1 MSKLSMKFDFA
12 GCSITAVTSERD
24 KLAALGHLLETL
36 RESEHM
42 LSGKPSS
49 DESPAEL
56 TVDLDLPAIEAPSM
70 VPSSLDQLISL
81 LGRAM
86 YKPECLIWIDAA
98 TLIGPTGGAI
108 VLAGQSMAGK
118 TTLAVS
124 MFLAYGWKVLSED
137 VTLIDPANRQILPYL
152 RPSSL
157 RPGCPELIA
166 AATGQ
171 QPGKLLFDR
180 WFFDRKMY
188 ADANLS
194 ERPALALK
202 LDGVAEGCGKSLE
215 LKPLSSAEFV
225 RMILPISNCLR
236 IPNGIEV
243 LSDLFSDTR
252 CHLISGG
259 TVGQRMEAIVGLVD
273 SDRQ

>member
-1 MSKLSMKFDFA
+1 MKFDFG

-24 KLAALGHLLETL
+24 KLAALSQLLETL
-36 RESEHM
+36 RESEHG
-42 LSGKPSS
+42 LSAAPSS
-49 DESPAEL
+49 DESLSEL
-56 TVDLDLPAIEAPSM
+56 TVDLDLPAVETHSI
-70 VPSSLDQLISL
+70 VPTSLDQLIFL
-81 LGRAM
+81 LSRAM
-86 YKPECLIWIDAA
+86 YKPENLIWIDAA
-98 TLIGPTGGAI
+98 TLVGSTGKA
-108 VLAGQSMAGK
+108 VLLAGQSMAGK

-124 MFLAYGWKVLSED
+124 MFLTHGWKALSED

-171 QPGKLLFDR
+171 LPDKLLFDR

-188 ADANLS
+188 VDKNLS
-194 ERPALALK
+194 ERPSWAIK
-202 LDGVAEGCGKSLE
+202 LDGVAEGSSKSLVLE
-215 LKPLSSAEFV
+215 SLSSAEFV

-243 LSDLFSDTR
+243 LSDLLSNTR
-252 CHLISGG
+252 CHLLSGG
-259 TVGQRMEAIVGLVD
+259 SVGQRMAAIFRLVD
-273 SDRQ
+273 SNHQ